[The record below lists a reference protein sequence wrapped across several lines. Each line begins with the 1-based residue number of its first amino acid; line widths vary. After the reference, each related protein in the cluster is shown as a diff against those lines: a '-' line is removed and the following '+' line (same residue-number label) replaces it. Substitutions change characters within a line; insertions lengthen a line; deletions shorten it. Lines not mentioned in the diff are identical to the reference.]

1 MKINNYIDYTLLS
14 ATATP
19 SDIKKLCT
27 DANTH
32 DFHAVCV
39 NGHYTGLANIALS
52 NSKVKV
58 ASVIGF
64 PLGAMSTKSKLYE
77 AQECISDGADEIDM
91 VMNIGVFKSK
101 DYKFVR
107 NEIEMIKKAIGMNTL
122 KVIVETCYLN
132 NEELETACEIVM
144 DSGADFIK
152 TSTGFGTAGATLE
165 DVVIIKE
172 MVGDKLKI
180 KASGGIKNAETAKKY
195 IDLGVSRIGTSTIIL
210 NE

>member
-1 MKINNYIDYTLLS
+1 MKINDYIDYTLLA

-19 SDIKKLCT
+19 SEIKQLCV

-39 NGHYTGLANIALS
+39 NGHYTGLASIALS

-77 AQECISDGADEIDM
+77 AQQCITDGADEIDM

-101 DYKFVR
+101 DYKFVE

-132 NEELETACEIVM
+132 NEKLKTACKVVM
-144 DSGADFIK
+144 NSGADFIK

-165 DVVIIKE
+165 DVTIMKNV
-172 MVGDKLKI
+172 VGDKLKI
-180 KASGGIKNAETAKKY
+180 KASGGIKNADTAKKY

-210 NE
+210 ND